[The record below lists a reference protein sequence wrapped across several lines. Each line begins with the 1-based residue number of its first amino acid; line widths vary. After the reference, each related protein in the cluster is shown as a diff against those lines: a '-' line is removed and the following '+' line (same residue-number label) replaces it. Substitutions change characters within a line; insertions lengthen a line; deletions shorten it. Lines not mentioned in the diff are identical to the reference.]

1 MKLKINIFLFLFL
14 PVVLFAQKGTLE
26 GRVFNPI
33 NNEGIP
39 FANIVI
45 KGTTIG
51 SVSDLDG
58 KFVFYG
64 IEPGFLQLL
73 VSSIGF
79 ETTVSDEVM
88 VTNAK
93 RAYIEIP
100 VNEQVKQ
107 IGEIEVK
114 ASPFRKRDESPVS
127 MRSIGIA
134 EIEKNPGGNRDIS
147 KIIQS
152 LPGVASSVSFRNDV
166 IVRGGGS
173 SENRFFLDGVEIPNL
188 NHFATQGA
196 SGGPV
201 GIINVDFVREV
212 DFYSGAFPA
221 NRGNALSSVLEF
233 KQVDGNLEKMK
244 YRATVG
250 ASDLAF
256 TMDGPLAGNTGIVV
270 SARRS
275 YLQFIFAAIGLPF
288 LPTYNDFQFKVRSR
302 LDAKNEITVIG
313 LGALDQFK
321 LNTDANETESQ
332 RYILAY
338 LPVNEQWNYTTGLVY
353 KHFRNKSYDTWV
365 LSRNHLNNT
374 SFKYRNNI
382 ETDSLKTLDYKSNEI
397 ETKLRYENT
406 FRGKNG
412 SKLISGAG
420 IEHAFYDNSTFSKT
434 FIGSNPFV
442 INYKTDLTFFKF
454 SAFAQY
460 SQPILN
466 NRVIVSAGLRTD
478 ANTYSAK
485 MGNPLTQLSPR
496 VSFAWSITEKFFFNF
511 NTGRYYQQP
520 AYTTFGFRNA
530 AGELVNKKNGLKYIG
545 ADHIVG
551 GFEYKPNELSRITIE
566 GFYKNYF
573 QYPFS
578 VTDSVALSSKG
589 ADFGVFGDE
598 EVTSTGKGRSFG
610 AELLVQ
616 HTNLLGFNLLLAFTL
631 VRSEFDNI
639 HGKLIPTAWDNK
651 QLVSITASRKFKNN
665 WDAGFKWRFVG
676 GAPYTPDDLQ
686 KSSLKSAWDARGRT
700 YLDYSRFNTA
710 RFGNFH
716 QLDIRVDKQYYF
728 KSWSLMLYLDIQN
741 LYNFKAEESDQ
752 YTNLDKNGQPV
763 TDPSDP
769 NRYQLR
775 AIQNDGS
782 GTVLPTLGIMLE
794 F

>member
-14 PVVLFAQKGTLE
+14 PIVLFAQKGTLE

-107 IGEIEVK
+107 INEIEIK

-212 DFYSGAFPA
+212 DFFSGAFPA

-700 YLDYSRFNTA
+700 YLDYSKFNTE

-716 QLDIRVDKQYYF
+716 QLDIRIDKQYYF
-728 KSWSLMLYLDIQN
+728 KNWSLMLYLDIQN

-752 YTNLDKNGQPV
+752 YTNLDKDGLPV